1 MKFEDSLKDK
11 IKEFDIK
18 NPQYALL
25 LKQALEYWAS
35 LKDNGINNQLLQDI
49 VFKYSVA
56 EKKLKQLNRELL
68 DKQKRLDEDLVAAA
82 EIQRSLLP
90 QKIDSAENLEVAWE
104 FEPCEHMGGDIFN
117 MFQLDDDHWGIYML
131 DVSGHGVQAAM
142 VTVSVSQFLQ
152 PNSGHLFSRKSEKS
166 ATTYE
171 STTTRKAAGL
181 DFTAIGAKRQGREV
195 PQSLP
200 VESHRGG
207 IWKTQLRSPA
217 EVLVALDAE
226 FPFERF
232 NNFFTITYLIIN
244 TKTGELK
251 YSNAGHPHSIVLR
264 KNGTLE
270 LLQKG
275 GPAIGMG
282 DFHLL
287 NGKENRYEEG
297 HSQLNPGD
305 KLFVYTDGIIEYEN
319 LDGEFYG
326 TDRFCEAIKSIQ
338 SESIMNI
345 VEQSIKTLMDF
356 GNNAKPQDDITLLGL
371 ALKKNDR

>member
-11 IKEFDIK
+11 IREFDIK

-35 LKDNGINNQLLQDI
+35 LKDNGINNQLLQDL

-56 EKKLKQLNRELL
+56 EKKLKQLNQELL

-82 EIQRSLLP
+82 EIQQSLLP
-90 QKIDSAENLEVAWE
+90 QQIDSADNLEVAWQ

-117 MFQLDDDHWGIYML
+117 IFQLDDDHWGIYML

-152 PNSGHLFSRKSEKS
+152 PNSGHLLSRKTLKS
-166 ATTYE
+166 ATTY
-171 STTTRKAAGL
+171 GL
-181 DFTAIGAKRQGREV
+181 RA
-195 PQSLP
+195 
-200 VESHRGG
+200 
-207 IWKTQLRSPA
+207 PA
-217 EVLVALDAE
+217 DVLAALDTE

-244 TKTGELK
+244 TKTGEIR

-270 LLQKG
+270 LLKMG

-282 DFHLL
+282 DFRLL
-287 NGKENRYEEG
+287 SEKKNRFDEG
-297 HSQLNPGD
+297 REQMNPGD

-319 LDGEFYG
+319 LDGQFYG
-326 TDRFCEAIKSIQ
+326 TDRFYEALKSING
-338 SESIMNI
+338 ESVTDI
-345 VEQSIKTLMDF
+345 VAQSIKSLMDF
-356 GNNAKPQDDITLLGL
+356 GNRAKPQDDITLLGL
-371 ALKKNDR
+371 EFIKSER

>member
-1 MKFEDSLKDK
+1 
-11 IKEFDIK
+11 
-18 NPQYALL
+18 LL

-35 LKDNGINNQLLQDI
+35 LKDNGINNQLLQDL

-56 EKKLKQLNRELL
+56 EKKLKQLNQELL

-82 EIQRSLLP
+82 EIQKSLLP

-152 PNSGHLFSRKSEKS
+152 PNSGHLLSRKSGKS
-166 ATTYE
+166 GTTSE
-171 STTTRKAAGL
+171 
-181 DFTAIGAKRQGREV
+181 
-195 PQSLP
+195 
-200 VESHRGG
+200 
-207 IWKTQLRSPA
+207 LRAPA
-217 EVLVALDAE
+217 DVLVALDTE

-244 TKTGELK
+244 TKTGEL
-251 YSNAGHPHSIVLR
+251 S
-264 KNGTLE
+264 NGTLE

-275 GPAIGMG
+275 GPAIGIG

-287 NGKENRYEEG
+287 SDKENRFEEERP
-297 HSQLNPGD
+297 QLNPGD

-326 TDRFCEAIKSIQ
+326 TDRFYEALKSIQ
-338 SESIMNI
+338 GESVTEI
-345 VEQSIKTLMDF
+345 VEKSIKSLMDF

-371 ALKKNDR
+371 ELKKNDR

>member
-1 MKFEDSLKDK
+1 
-11 IKEFDIK
+11 
-18 NPQYALL
+18 LL

-56 EKKLKQLNRELL
+56 EKKLKRLNQELL
-68 DKQKRLDEDLVAAA
+68 DKQKRLGEDLVAAA
-82 EIQRSLLP
+82 EIQKSLLP

-104 FEPCEHMGGDIFN
+104 FEPCEHTGGDIFN

-152 PNSGHLFSRKSEKS
+152 PNSGHLLSEKSGKS
-166 ATTYE
+166 ATTCE
-171 STTTRKAAGL
+171 
-181 DFTAIGAKRQGREV
+181 
-195 PQSLP
+195 
-200 VESHRGG
+200 
-207 IWKTQLRSPA
+207 LRAPA
-217 EVLVALDAE
+217 DVLVALDKE
-226 FPFERF
+226 FPFDRF

-244 TKTGELK
+244 IKTGELR

-264 KNGTLE
+264 ENGALE

-275 GPAIGMG
+275 GPAIGVG

-287 NGKENRYEEG
+287 SAKENRFEEG
-297 HSQLNPGD
+297 HPQLNPGD

-326 TDRFCEAIKSIQ
+326 TARFYEALKAIQ
-338 SESIMNI
+338 GESVTDI
-345 VEQSIKTLMDF
+345 VGNSVKALMDF

-371 ALKKNDR
+371 ELKTSDR